1 MHWSR
6 APSSQ
11 LGRNDRLQEGDFGF
25 LHFLVDNHIVPH
37 QPGGNVLQAGVALL
51 LQVGRVVVVVD
62 DVGVGQVLA
71 VELVVQRVFVVGRL
85 GQVGG

>member
-37 QPGGNVLQAGVALL
+37 QPGGNVLQAGVPLL
-51 LQVGRVVVVVD
+51 LQVGRVVVVD

-71 VELVVQRVFVVGRL
+71 VELVVQRVLVVGRL